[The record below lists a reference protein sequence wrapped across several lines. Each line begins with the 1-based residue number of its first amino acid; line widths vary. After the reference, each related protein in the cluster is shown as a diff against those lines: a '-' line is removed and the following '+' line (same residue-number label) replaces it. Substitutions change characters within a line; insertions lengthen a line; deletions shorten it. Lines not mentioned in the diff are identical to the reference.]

1 MSQPSPFIERGVG
14 GGERKE
20 RRREA
25 ADVPRQASI
34 SLANESH
41 RWAWK
46 LKPDHVADVHF
57 LRGSYSARNGEMRGE
72 GEAEEGEVVAAK
84 REVRGCI

>member
-1 MSQPSPFIERGVG
+1 MSAVPPFIERGVG
-14 GGERKE
+14 GGERK
-20 RRREA
+20 RGRVCRGR
-25 ADVPRQASI
+25 VSRQAGI

-57 LRGSYSARNGEMRGE
+57 LRGSYSAEERRD
-72 GEAEEGEVVAAK
+72 AEEGEVVAAK

>member
-1 MSQPSPFIERGVG
+1 MSAVPPFIERGVG
-14 GGERKE
+14 GGEGG
-20 RRREA
+20 RRVCR
-25 ADVPRQASI
+25 VSRQASI

-57 LRGSYSARNGEMRGE
+57 LRGSYSAEERRD
-72 GEAEEGEVVAAK
+72 AEEGEVVAAK

>member
-1 MSQPSPFIERGVG
+1 MSAVPLYRDRRRRW
-14 GGERKE
+14 RKE
-20 RRREA
+20 GGLA
-25 ADVPRQASI
+25 ADVSRQASI
-34 SLANESH
+34 SPANESH

-72 GEAEEGEVVAAK
+72 GEAEEVVAAK